1 MIFLLLSLVPALAL
15 LHPAAT
21 NQTKCPDSW
30 LSNAAAGNR
39 LRGKEK
45 ELHKRCLP
53 TPSFLPHHFPFMAS
67 TCSIEGET
75 DADVTPGFSYF
86 SCRVQI
92 LLKRTKGLQRK
103 GGEEK
108 WDIVVNSGRV
118 KTITMSLLQHFFFFF
133 GNSGVFVCH
142 PLRVRVIIIHFI
154 AAPSRPGA
162 DTPGQAVL
170 NLTLL
175 MESGEYIWDGRIK
188 SVGFRANRTWHANT
202 LVCFFFFFSRRN
214 T

>member
-21 NQTKCPDSW
+21 NQTKCLDSW

-45 ELHKRCLP
+45 ELHKRRLP

-92 LLKRTKGLQRK
+92 LLKRTKSLQRK

-133 GNSGVFVCH
+133 FWKQWCFCLPPFACQGDHYPLYRSSIQAGGGHARTGCVELNSAHGVRRIHLGWQNQKC
-142 PLRVRVIIIHFI
+142 RV
-154 AAPSRPGA
+154 
-162 DTPGQAVL
+162 
-170 NLTLL
+170 
-175 MESGEYIWDGRIK
+175 SG
-188 SVGFRANRTWHANT
+188 
-202 LVCFFFFFSRRN
+202 
-214 T
+214 